1 MMRLLLVLPEF
12 PPSVGGM
19 QTHAAY
25 LSRHLSSK
33 GHDVEVA
40 TYRATA
46 PALRDEA
53 RLFDRELNFPV
64 RRVLSRLGFWHNID
78 TLGRIVES
86 SRPDL
91 IYASTVFYGLLS
103 LHTSVP
109 VVCRSVG
116 NDLLRPWM
124 GYPYRYGSGLFTDP
138 RIERLAER
146 CAETFNFPEWLEAM
160 FRRKRFDVMRRAA
173 RRTDKVLANSR
184 FTATL
189 LEEVGVR
196 DERIDTLVGGVDSEK
211 FRRPPLDLERERREL
226 GLPAGGFVILTA
238 CRLVAKKGVDL
249 LLRAMTRVKREH
261 PDSHLVI
268 VGEGK
273 HRRAYESL
281 AAELGLEGSVTFA
294 GRVAHDRVH
303 RYYWSSD
310 LFVLASREAV
320 NPFTGVR
327 DVETMGRVLCEAN
340 AAGLPLLASR
350 SGGIPSIVADGVN
363 GLLFEENDA
372 DDLLAKL
379 RRLRT
384 EPALVSSLVENGLR
398 MAREV
403 FDWSV
408 VLGHHERVFAE
419 TTSRSGS
426 GASAR
431 ELSFEPGRLATD

>member
-19 QTHAAY
+19 QTHASY

-33 GHDVEVA
+33 GHDVEVV
-40 TYRATA
+40 TYRASA
-46 PALRDEA
+46 PAARSEA
-53 RLFDRELNFPV
+53 RAYDRELDFPV
-64 RRVLSRLGFWHNID
+64 HRVLSRLGFWHNIE
-78 TLGRIVES
+78 TLGRIADG

-103 LHTSVP
+103 ISTNVP
-109 VVCRSVG
+109 IVCRSVG

-124 GYPYRYGSGLFTDP
+124 GYPYRYGSNLFTSP
-138 RIERLAER
+138 RIEKIAERLAE
-146 CAETFNFPEWLEAM
+146 TFNYPEWVETM

-173 RRTDKVLANSR
+173 RRTEKVLANSR
-184 FTATL
+184 FTASL

-196 DERIDTLVGGVDSEK
+196 DERIDTLVGGVDARK
-211 FRRPPLDLERERREL
+211 FSRPPLDARRERLEL
-226 GLPAGGFVILTA
+226 GLPPEGFVLLTA

-249 LLRAMTRVKREH
+249 LLHAMARVRTQY
-261 PDSHLVI
+261 PDSHLVV

-273 HRRAYESL
+273 HRRSYENL
-281 AAELGLEGSVTFA
+281 AGELGLGGSVTFA
-294 GRVAHDRVH
+294 GRVPHDRIH
-303 RYYWSSD
+303 RYYWASD
-310 LFVLASREAV
+310 LFVLASRQAV

-340 AAGLPLLASR
+340 AAGIPLLASR
-350 SGGIPSIVADGVN
+350 SGGIPSIVTDGVN

-372 DDLLAKL
+372 DDFLAKL
-379 RRLRT
+379 RRIRT
-384 EPALVSSLVENGLR
+384 DPALVSALVSNGLR
-398 MAREV
+398 KAREE

-419 TTSRSGS
+419 TLSRSGATATALDLRLES
-426 GASAR
+426 
-431 ELSFEPGRLATD
+431 GRLAAD

>member
-1 MMRLLLVLPEF
+1 
-12 PPSVGGM
+12 M
-19 QTHAAY
+19 QTHASY

-33 GHDVEVA
+33 GHEVEVA

-46 PALRDEA
+46 PDLRSEA
-53 RLFDRELNFPV
+53 RAFDRELDFPV
-64 RRVLSRLGFWHNID
+64 HRVLSRLGFWYNIEA
-78 TLGRIVES
+78 LARIVES

-91 IYASTVFYGLLS
+91 VYASTVFYGMLGQRAG
-103 LHTSVP
+103 VP

-124 GYPYRYGSGLFTDP
+124 GYPYRYGSSLFTSP
-138 RIERLAER
+138 RIEKLAERLAE
-146 CAETFNFPEWLEAM
+146 TFNYPDWLEAM
-160 FRRKRFDVMRRAA
+160 FRRKRVDVMRRAV
-173 RRTDKVLANSR
+173 RRTNKVLANSR
-184 FTATL
+184 FTASL
-189 LEEVGVR
+189 LEEAGVR
-196 DERIDTLVGGVDSEK
+196 DERIDTLVGGVDAAK
-211 FRRPPLDLERERREL
+211 FSRPPLDARRERRAL
-226 GLPAGGFVILTA
+226 GLPVEGFVILTA

-249 LLRAMTRVKREH
+249 LLHAMTRAKDEH
-261 PDSHLVI
+261 PDAHLVV

-273 HRRAYESL
+273 HRRSYENL
-281 AAELGLEGSVTFA
+281 AAELGISDSVTFA
-294 GRVAHDRVH
+294 GRVPHDRVH

-379 RRLRT
+379 RRVRA
-384 EPALVSSLVENGLR
+384 EPALVASLVENGLR

-408 VLGHHERVFAE
+408 VLSHHERVFAE
-419 TTSRSGS
+419 ALICSGE
-426 GASAR
+426 GAEAR
-431 ELSFEPGRLATD
+431 ELSFEPGRLAAD